1 MKKIACSALLA
12 SSLLVPF
19 GQSAFAN
26 IPILT
31 IEGEGG
37 GAIVPW
43 AYTSNASKDGG
54 IGMPAGSI
62 WTWVSDSY
70 TINFWPVAVS
80 IGDRLELG
88 VAYQN
93 LDISTLRSDLRNDS
107 SSALD
112 TVLGVANTARLDADL
127 DNLQMITAHAK
138 YQFVKESDT
147 WPAMAVSVSYK
158 KALDVDE
165 LDDNLTGDVRGIA
178 GLAAAPDVLK
188 WMGVDDDDG
197 FEVNLMATK
206 LWKTKI
212 PLLTA
217 VNLRYTQANQLGFLG
232 FSDDWSLNPEFT
244 LAILPAA
251 NVAVGVE
258 FRYKP
263 DELKSVNDYLTA
275 NAGAAGGL
283 LVNTGDLNDYSFKED
298 HFVDLFV
305 AYLPTPNLT
314 IAAGVANIGN
324 VVHRDTKAI
333 WAFNVNYD
341 F

>member
-1 MKKIACSALLA
+1 MKKIACTALLA

-43 AYTSNASKDGG
+43 AYTSNAAKDGG
-54 IGMPAGSI
+54 IGMPAASI

-80 IGDRLELG
+80 IGDRLEFG

-93 LDISTLRSDLRNDS
+93 LDISTLKDDLRGDS
-107 SSALD
+107 FAALD
-112 TVLGVANTARLDADL
+112 LALGGGGNRLDTKL

-138 YQFVKESDT
+138 YQFVKESEN
-147 WPAMAVSVSYK
+147 WPAMAISVSYK

-165 LDDNLTGDVRGIA
+165 LDDNLTDSVRAIG
-178 GLAAAPDVLK
+178 GGFAAAPKVLK
-188 WMGVDDDDG
+188 YMGVDDDDG

-244 LAILPAA
+244 LAILPEA

-263 DELKSVNDYLTA
+263 DELRSVNDYLNA
-275 NAGAAGGL
+275 NGVAGGL
-283 LVNTGDLNDYSFKED
+283 RGLDDYSFNED
-298 HFVDLFV
+298 HFVDFFV

-324 VVHRDTKAI
+324 VVHRETKSI
-333 WAFNVNYD
+333 WAFNINYD

>member
-1 MKKIACSALLA
+1 MMKKTACSMLLA

-26 IPILT
+26 IPLLT
-31 IEGEGG
+31 IDSGGG

-43 AYTSNASKDGG
+43 AYISNAPKKGG
-54 IGMPAGSI
+54 IGMPAASI

-88 VAYQN
+88 FAYQN
-93 LDISTLRSDLRNDS
+93 LDISTLKSDLRGDS
-107 SSALD
+107 AAALGANRLD
-112 TVLGVANTARLDADL
+112 TKL

-138 YQFVKESDT
+138 FQFVKESEN
-147 WPAMAVSVSYK
+147 WPAMAISVSYK

-165 LDDNLTGDVRGIA
+165 LDDNLTANVRNA
-178 GLAAAPDVLK
+178 GLVAANGPKVME

-212 PLLTA
+212 PILTA

-244 LAILPAA
+244 LAILPEP
-251 NVAVGVE
+251 NVAIGIE
-258 FRYKP
+258 YRKKP
-263 DELKSVNDYLTA
+263 DELKSVNDYLRANTA
-275 NAGAAGGL
+275 VPGL
-283 LVNTGDLNDYSFKED
+283 GTLNDYTFGED
-298 HFVDLFV
+298 DFIDFFV

-314 IAAGVANIGN
+314 IAAGIANIGN
-324 VVHRDTKAI
+324 VVHRETKSI
-333 WAFNVNYD
+333 WAFNINYD

>member
-26 IPILT
+26 IPLLN

-54 IGMPAGSI
+54 VGMPAASI

-80 IGDRLELG
+80 IGDRIELG
-88 VAYQN
+88 FAYQN
-93 LDISTLRSDLRNDS
+93 LDISTLKSDLRDDS
-107 SSALD
+107 YVAL
-112 TVLGVANTARLDADL
+112 GGAARLDAEL

-138 YQFVKESDT
+138 FQFVKESEN

-165 LDDNLTGDVRGIA
+165 LDDNLSDDARAVLGA
-178 GLAAAPDVLK
+178 GAPKVLK
-188 WMGVDDDDG
+188 YMGVDDDDG

-217 VNLRYTQANQLGFLG
+217 FNLRYTQANQLGFLG

-244 LAILPAA
+244 LAILPES
-251 NVAVGVE
+251 NVAIGVE

-263 DELKSVNDYLTA
+263 DELKSVNDYLNA
-275 NAGAAGGL
+275 NGGGAVAA
-283 LVNTGDLNDYSFKED
+283 TGNLNDYSFKED
-298 HFVDLFV
+298 HFVDFFV

>member
-88 VAYQN
+88 FAYQN
-93 LDISTLRSDLRNDS
+93 LDISTLKDDLRGDS
-107 SSALD
+107 FAAL
-112 TVLGVANTARLDADL
+112 GGAARLDAEL
-127 DNLQMITAHAK
+127 DNLQMFTAHAK
-138 YQFVKESDT
+138 YQFVKESEN

-165 LDDNLTGDVRGIA
+165 LDDNLTEDVRTVLG
-178 GLAAAPDVLK
+178 AASPDVLE

-244 LAILPAA
+244 LAILPEA
-251 NVAVGVE
+251 NVAVGIE
-258 FRYKP
+258 YRHKP
-263 DELKSVNDYLTA
+263 DKLRSVNDYLTSR
-275 NAGAAGGL
+275 GVAGGFAQ
-283 LVNTGDLNDYSFKED
+283 LNDYSFEED
-298 HFVDLFV
+298 DFIDLFV

-324 VVHRDTKAI
+324 VVHRDTKSI
-333 WAFNVNYD
+333 WAFNINYD

>member
-1 MKKIACSALLA
+1 MKKTACTALLA
-12 SSLLVPF
+12 SSLLIPF

-26 IPILT
+26 IPLLT

-43 AYTSNASKDGG
+43 AYVSNPSTDGG
-54 IGMPAGSI
+54 IGKPAVSL

-70 TINFWPVAVS
+70 TINFWPVAVTV
-80 IGDRLELG
+80 GDRLEFG
-88 VAYQN
+88 FAYQN
-93 LDISTLRSDLRNDS
+93 LDISTLKSDLRNDS
-107 SSALD
+107 TPVLGAVNRLD
-112 TVLGVANTARLDADL
+112 TKL

-138 YQFVKESDT
+138 YQFVKESASL
-147 WPAMAVSVSYK
+147 PAMAISVSYK

-165 LDDNLTGDVRGIA
+165 LDDNLTDNVRNALGA
-178 GLAAAPDVLK
+178 GLPKVLK
-188 WMGVDDDDG
+188 TMGVDDDDG

-232 FSDDWSLNPEFT
+232 FSDDWSLNPEVT

-263 DELKSVNDYLTA
+263 DALKSVNDYLNINGVASQST
-275 NAGAAGGL
+275 
-283 LVNTGDLNDYSFKED
+283 LNDYSFKED
-298 HFVDLFV
+298 HFVDFFV

-324 VVHRDTKAI
+324 VVHRETKSI

>member
-26 IPILT
+26 IPLLT

-88 VAYQN
+88 FAYQN
-93 LDISTLRSDLRNDS
+93 LDISTLKDDLRGDS
-107 SSALD
+107 FAAL
-112 TVLGVANTARLDADL
+112 GGAARLDAEL
-127 DNLQMITAHAK
+127 DNLQMFTAHAK
-138 YQFVKESDT
+138 YQFVKESEN

-165 LDDNLTGDVRGIA
+165 LDDNLTEDVRTVLG
-178 GLAAAPDVLK
+178 AASPDVLE

-244 LAILPAA
+244 LAILPEA

-258 FRYKP
+258 YRHKP
-263 DELKSVNDYLTA
+263 DKLRSVNDYLTSR
-275 NAGAAGGL
+275 GVAGGFAQ
-283 LVNTGDLNDYSFKED
+283 LNDYSFEED
-298 HFVDLFV
+298 DFIDFFV

-333 WAFNVNYD
+333 WAFNINYD

>member
-1 MKKIACSALLA
+1 MKKMACSALLA
-12 SSLLVPF
+12 SSLLIPF

-26 IPILT
+26 IPLLN

-43 AYTSNASKDGG
+43 AYVSNPSTDGG
-54 IGMPAGSI
+54 IGMPAASI

-70 TINFWPVAVS
+70 TINFWPVAVTV
-80 IGDRLELG
+80 GDRLEFG
-88 VAYQN
+88 FAYQN
-93 LDISTLRSDLRNDS
+93 LDISTLKSDLRSDS
-107 SSALD
+107 LAALPNVLD
-112 TVLGVANTARLDADL
+112 TKLNNV
-127 DNLQMITAHAK
+127 QMITAHAK
-138 YQFVKESDT
+138 FQFLKETESL
-147 WPAMAVSVSYK
+147 PAMAISVSYK
-158 KALDVDE
+158 KALDVDKVN
-165 LDDNLTGDVRGIA
+165 DNLTQGARNTLG
-178 GLAAAPDVLK
+178 AAAPEVLK
-188 WMGVDDDDG
+188 WMGLDDDSG

-217 VNLRYTQANQLGFLG
+217 VNLRYTQAHQLGFLG
-232 FSDDWSLNPEFT
+232 FSDKWSLNPEFT
-244 LAILPAA
+244 LAILPEP
-251 NVAVGVE
+251 NVAIGVE

-263 DELKSVNDYLTA
+263 DEYKSLNSYLAA
-275 NAGAAGGL
+275 NGGAAAGYRPL
-283 LVNTGDLNDYSFKED
+283 DDYTFKED
-298 HFVDLFV
+298 HFVDFFV

-324 VVHRDTKAI
+324 VVHRETKSI

>member
-88 VAYQN
+88 FAYQN
-93 LDISTLRSDLRNDS
+93 LDISTLKSDLRNDS
-107 SSALD
+107 SALAANRLD
-112 TVLGVANTARLDADL
+112 TKL
-127 DNLQMITAHAK
+127 DNLQMFTAHAK
-138 YQFVKESDT
+138 YQFVKESEN
-147 WPAMAVSVSYK
+147 WPAMAISVSYK

-165 LDDNLTGDVRGIA
+165 LDDNLTDNVRNA
-178 GLAAAPDVLK
+178 GLIGAGGPKVLK

-244 LAILPAA
+244 LAILPES

-263 DELKSVNDYLTA
+263 DELKSVNDYLNA
-275 NAGAAGGL
+275 NTVVAGGL
-283 LVNTGDLNDYSFKED
+283 RSLDDYTFKED

-333 WAFNVNYD
+333 WAFNINYD

>member
-1 MKKIACSALLA
+1 MKKTACSMLLA
-12 SSLLVPF
+12 SSLLIPF

-26 IPILT
+26 IPLLNID
-31 IEGEGG
+31 GDGG

-43 AYTSNASKDGG
+43 AYISNASKDGG
-54 IGMPAGSI
+54 VGMPAASI

-80 IGDRLELG
+80 IGDRIELG
-88 VAYQN
+88 FAYQN
-93 LDISTLRSDLRNDS
+93 LDISTLKSDLRSDS
-107 SSALD
+107 TDALAALRLD
-112 TVLGVANTARLDADL
+112 TGL

-138 YQFVKESDT
+138 FQFVKESEN
-147 WPAMAVSVSYK
+147 WPAMAISVSYK
-158 KALDVDE
+158 KALDVDK
-165 LDDNLTGDVRGIA
+165 LDDNLTSGARAVLG
-178 GLAAAPDVLK
+178 AASPKVMK
-188 WMGVDDDDG
+188 WLGVDDDAG

-232 FSDDWSLNPEFT
+232 FSNDWSLNPEVT

-251 NVAVGVE
+251 NVAIGVE
-258 FRYKP
+258 YKHKP
-263 DELKSVNDYLTA
+263 DKLRSVNDYLNA
-275 NAGAAGGL
+275 NGVAGGFSQ
-283 LVNTGDLNDYSFKED
+283 LNDYTFGED
-298 HFVDLFV
+298 DFIDFFV

-324 VVHRDTKAI
+324 VVHRETKSI
-333 WAFNVNYD
+333 WAFNINYD

>member
-1 MKKIACSALLA
+1 MKKITRSVLLA

-19 GQSAFAN
+19 GQSALAN
-26 IPILT
+26 IPLLN

-43 AYTSNASKDGG
+43 AYVSNASKDGG
-54 IGMPAGSI
+54 VGMPAASI

-88 VAYQN
+88 FAYQN
-93 LDISTLRSDLRNDS
+93 LDISTLKSDLRSDS
-107 SSALD
+107 SAAL
-112 TVLGVANTARLDADL
+112 TAANRLDAKL

-138 YQFVKESDT
+138 FQFLKETESL
-147 WPAMAVSVSYK
+147 PAMAISVSYK
-158 KALDVDE
+158 KALDIDE
-165 LDDNLTGDVRGIA
+165 LDDNLTASARKTAA
-178 GLAAAPDVLK
+178 GLPKVLK
-188 WMGVDDDDG
+188 WMGVDDDSG

-212 PLLTA
+212 PLLTS

-244 LAILPAA
+244 LAILPEP

-258 FRYKP
+258 YRHKP
-263 DELKSVNDYLTA
+263 NKLRSLNQYLDA
-275 NAGAAGGL
+275 NAGATFSA
-283 LVNTGDLNDYSFKED
+283 LNDYSFEED
-298 HFVDLFV
+298 DFIDFFV

>member
-1 MKKIACSALLA
+1 MKKTACSMLLA

-26 IPILT
+26 IPLLT
-31 IEGEGG
+31 IDSGGG

-43 AYTSNASKDGG
+43 AYISNAPKDGG
-54 IGMPAGSI
+54 VGMPSASI

-80 IGDRLELG
+80 IGDRLEFG
-88 VAYQN
+88 FAYQN
-93 LDISTLRSDLRNDS
+93 LDISTLKSDLRGDS
-107 SSALD
+107 YAAL
-112 TVLGVANTARLDADL
+112 GGAARLDAGL

-138 YQFVKESDT
+138 FQFLKET
-147 WPAMAVSVSYK
+147 ETLPAMAISVSYK

-165 LDDNLTGDVRGIA
+165 LDDNLTDSVRTDV
-178 GLAAAPDVLK
+178 GLTGAPKVMEWL
-188 WMGVDDDDG
+188 GVDDDSG

-212 PLLTA
+212 PILTA

-244 LAILPAA
+244 LAILPEP
-251 NVAVGVE
+251 NVAIGVE
-258 FRYKP
+258 YRRKP
-263 DELKSVNDYLTA
+263 DELKSVNDYLNA
-275 NAGAAGGL
+275 NGVAGGFSQL
-283 LVNTGDLNDYSFKED
+283 SDYSFGED
-298 HFVDLFV
+298 DFIDFFV

-324 VVHRDTKAI
+324 AVHRETKSI
-333 WAFNVNYD
+333 WAFNINYD

>member
-1 MKKIACSALLA
+1 MKKTACSMLLA

-26 IPILT
+26 IPLLT
-31 IEGEGG
+31 IDSGGG

-43 AYTSNASKDGG
+43 AYISNAPKKGG
-54 IGMPAGSI
+54 IGMPAASI

-88 VAYQN
+88 FAYQN

-107 SSALD
+107 AAVAVLAANRLD
-112 TVLGVANTARLDADL
+112 TKL

-138 YQFVKESDT
+138 FQFLKET
-147 WPAMAVSVSYK
+147 ETLPAMAISVSYK
-158 KALDVDE
+158 KALDIDE
-165 LDDNLTGDVRGIA
+165 LDDNLTANVRAVLGS
-178 GLAAAPDVLK
+178 GAPKVME
-188 WMGVDDDDG
+188 WMGVDDDSG

-212 PLLTA
+212 PILTA

-244 LAILPAA
+244 LAILPEP
-251 NVAVGVE
+251 NVAIGIE
-258 FRYKP
+258 YRKKP
-263 DELKSVNDYLTA
+263 DELRSVHDYLNA
-275 NAGAAGGL
+275 NAGGAGVSNGA
-283 LVNTGDLNDYSFKED
+283 LNDYTFGED
-298 HFVDLFV
+298 DFIDFFV

-314 IAAGVANIGN
+314 IAAGIANIGN
-324 VVHRDTKAI
+324 VVHRETKSI
-333 WAFNVNYD
+333 WAFNINYD